1 MQDYFKYIYKYVQIH
16 THTHTQKTK
25 IFPLKT
31 KQTSSC
37 KKTESPVGFVIF
49 KEGCLKNP
57 NSFLNLFL
65 KNEN

>member
-1 MQDYFKYIYKYVQIH
+1 MQDYFKYIYKYVQ
-16 THTHTQKTK
+16 THTHKKNK

-49 KEGCLKNP
+49 REGCLKNP
-57 NSFLNLFL
+57 NIFLNLFL